1 MYAHTAQNA
10 VPAFNFDALA
20 ICRGLERSAV
30 TRIAAVSLQQ
40 KLAERQT
47 VFCEGDP
54 AESVYEIVSGM
65 LKLYKLLPDGR
76 RQVTGFLLRGHLLG
90 LASNERYLYTA
101 EAVTPVT
108 LCRYPKARFE
118 RLLDEVP
125 GFARRLLAVT
135 SDELR
140 AAQDQMVLLGRKSAA
155 EKLASFLLM
164 TAEDQ
169 DDGEEESDTV
179 NIPMG
184 RADIADYLGLS
195 TETVSRTLTQLKC
208 RGVIALPTSA
218 HIEIRQRDRL
228 EQLAEGNLPEDF

>member
-1 MYAHTAQNA
+1 
-10 VPAFNFDALA
+10 
-20 ICRGLERSAV
+20 
-30 TRIAAVSLQQ
+30 
-40 KLAERQT
+40 
-47 VFCEGDP
+47 CEGDL

-184 RADIADYLGLS
+184 RSDIADYLGLS

-228 EQLAEGNLPEDF
+228 EQLAEGNLPEEF